1 MVQQSKD
8 LGTKRVV
15 LLIRRVLHQ
24 VRCRKV
30 PDAFHAISV
39 RRLGWPK
46 LQMRLWMR
54 LTPLRRHRGREVPG
68 VLGKQDHVRRRRG
81 RPGNAFKPFKPPLR
95 IARLCTGPMNQGVL
109 RRMLPPQE
117 VPPFPT
123 AIRLHDRRILRIT
136 PTLSRLILTN
146 QGPRV
151 QQQHDRAGCVRP
163 FHDFILQD
171 NGAWLLFAGRL
182 PGFNDVGFGVSLNE
196 CRRSSP
202 LASYGGPPF
211 IRVATRR
218 PRRNAASA
226 RAGCLASRTRPRNRI
241 FSRPSR

>member
-54 LTPLRRHRGREVPG
+54 LTPLRRHRGLEVPG

-81 RPGNAFKPFKPPLR
+81 RPGNAFKPCKPPLR

-123 AIRLHDRRILRIT
+123 AIRLNDRRILRIT
-136 PTLSRLILTN
+136 PTISRLILTN
-146 QGPRV
+146 QVHRV
-151 QQQHDRAGCVRP
+151 QKQIHTFSAFRTCD
-163 FHDFILQD
+163 L
-171 NGAWLLFAGRL
+171 
-182 PGFNDVGFGVSLNE
+182 
-196 CRRSSP
+196 SP
-202 LASYGGPPF
+202 
-211 IRVATRR
+211 
-218 PRRNAASA
+218 
-226 RAGCLASRTRPRNRI
+226 
-241 FSRPSR
+241 